1 MFEAICTALG
11 FFIFLIFALLYFIAC
26 SIKAHNERIRQ
37 EKLAKEREYQ
47 RWAEQAKSE
56 ARLQK
61 VREAFSSFPEWPS
74 GVHDEDFQRRKIDRA
89 FDDHSMYIIDYYAP
103 TRTAHIYGSRGIIYA
118 VSPYHCE
125 CPSFQ
130 KRYNSIFHD
139 YRNKHQLYP
148 CKHIYMLA
156 LALRFGFSESVNMV
170 SEYRMIS
177 DEEARI
183 VYEKRMKRKEIE
195 SIPLNYRI
203 IEYLRNH
210 EPITIA
216 ALKREFQDVPPNEV
230 QKAVYKLVAIESIS
244 RSRLPDNPDLPCV
257 YSVK

>member
-1 MFEAICTALG
+1 
-11 FFIFLIFALLYFIAC
+11 
-26 SIKAHNERIRQ
+26 
-37 EKLAKEREYQ
+37 
-47 RWAEQAKSE
+47 
-56 ARLQK
+56 
-61 VREAFSSFPEWPS
+61 
-74 GVHDEDFQRRKIDRA
+74 
-89 FDDHSMYIIDYYAP
+89 
-103 TRTAHIYGSRGIIYA
+103 
-118 VSPYHCE
+118 
-125 CPSFQ
+125 
-130 KRYNSIFHD
+130 
-139 YRNKHQLYP
+139 
-148 CKHIYMLA
+148 MLA

-195 SIPLNYRI
+195 SIPLNHRI

-216 ALKREFQDVPPNEV
+216 ALKREFQDVSPNEV